1 MRTIF
6 IILLAS
12 VFMAGFENS
21 KENTE
26 YTKFLKVKN
35 SKPVW
40 KTLYFNKDKALFIDN
55 NEFIASDFARTKS
68 YTFQSNKVDEGLET
82 IYKVDCNKKKIAK
95 LYTSKLMH
103 KNHSSSSK
111 QIEYYFYK
119 KEGSD
124 SLAKLWTNYSVKAFD
139 KDVFIEKCV
148 RK

>member
-6 IILLAS
+6 IILLS
-12 VFMAGFENS
+12 SIFMAGFDNS
-21 KENTE
+21 KVNTE

-40 KTLYFNKDKALFIDN
+40 KALYSSKDKALFIDN
-55 NEFIASDFARTKS
+55 NEFITSDFVRTKS
-68 YTFQSNKVDEGLET
+68 YIFQSNKVDKGLET

-103 KNHSSSSK
+103 KSYSSSSN
-111 QIEYYFYK
+111 QIEYHYYK
-119 KEGSD
+119 KDDSD
-124 SLAKLWTNYSVKAFD
+124 SLAKLWTNYSVEELD
-139 KDVFIEKCV
+139 KEVFIEKCL